1 MTEIYI
7 FCVCFVQPGFGA
19 RLHQSRIYLPVG
31 RISRAWRRIRQDKAG
46 NSKITHSGDSQP
58 PAMREKSTMF
68 LWNK

>member
-1 MTEIYI
+1 M
-7 FCVCFVQPGFGA
+7 FCSTWIWSAPPPKPDIPTRRPDAPGGA
-19 RLHQSRIYLPVG
+19 SGKTNRT
-31 RISRAWRRIRQDKAG
+31 KAG

>member
-1 MTEIYI
+1 M
-7 FCVCFVQPGFGA
+7 
-19 RLHQSRIYLPVG
+19 RLHQSRIYLHWQ
-31 RISRAWRRIRQDKAG
+31 RWISRAWRAYSAKTNRTKAG

>member
-1 MTEIYI
+1 MYVLFNLDLE
-7 FCVCFVQPGFGA
+7 
-19 RLHQSRIYLPVG
+19 
-31 RISRAWRRIRQDKAG
+31 RASTKAG